1 MRTIFAAA
9 LVAVTVFL
17 AGCATP
23 QAPLPLNGGALG
35 SSAGKVGVVM
45 TALPKPNTF
54 FPGAD
59 CLLCIAAANAMNSSL
74 TTHAQALPTDEI
86 ASIQQDIASLISK
99 KGGEAQ
105 LIKEPLD
112 IASLPDFRNS
122 GPNMARKDFRSL
134 HAKYGVD
141 KLLVVQVFSLG
152 YVRTYA
158 SYFPTSEPKASISS
172 IGSLIDLKS
181 NTYDWFLPVSALKAA
196 DGAWDEAPKY
206 PGLTN
211 AYFQAIESH
220 RDQLTRAIA
229 D

>member
-1 MRTIFAAA
+1 MRITFAAA
-9 LVAVTVFL
+9 IASVTIFL
-17 AGCATP
+17 GGCATP
-23 QAPLPLNGGALG
+23 QAPLPLNDGALG
-35 SSAGKVGVVM
+35 GKSGKVGIAM
-45 TALPKPNTF
+45 TALPKPDTF

-59 CLLCIAAANAMNSSL
+59 CLLCFAAASAMNSSL
-74 TTHAQALPTDEI
+74 TKHVQTLPTDEI
-86 ASIQQDIASLISK
+86 AALQQELALLVKK
-99 KGGEAQ
+99 KGGEPQ

-112 IASLPDFRNS
+112 VTNLPNFSAS
-122 GPNMARKDFRSL
+122 GPNVARKDFTSL
-134 HAKYGVD
+134 RTKYGVD
-141 KLLVVQVFSLG
+141 KLLFVQVYSLG

-181 NTYDWFLPVSALKAA
+181 NTYDWFLPVSAVKAA
-196 DGAWDEAPKY
+196 DGTWDEAPKY

-220 RDQLTRAIA
+220 RDQLTKAIA